1 MRLKYFLSVTI
12 TGLSLFGIGWLLG
25 TSWFVLALFFH
36 GLVTKPLIDY
46 YFIRKRNLTHGKPLP
61 WHFPFTQQYTW
72 DLLFKKEEEEET
84 TASKTK

>member
-1 MRLKYFLSVTI
+1 MRLKYFLCVTI
-12 TGLSLFGIGWLLG
+12 MGLTVYGTARTGH
-25 TSWFVLALFFH
+25 TCWFVFAIILNGF
-36 GLVTKPLIDY
+36 VVKPLIDY